1 MKAKTQIGNRALVNE
16 QNYADGWL
24 YRLLYGKQLAALE
37 AEQEYNQNAMEQN
50 WNLDQLEA
58 QTTLELSEQEKEIR
72 LAQIE
77 LYKNIGIAVVIIA
90 LVIVIIKM

>member
-1 MKAKTQIGNRALVNE
+1 MKAKTQMGNRALMNE
-16 QNYADGWL
+16 HNYADGWWF
-24 YRLLYGKQLAALE
+24 RLWHPRKAAALE
-37 AEQEYNQNAMEQN
+37 AEQEYNESVFDAN

-90 LVIVIIKM
+90 LIVVIIKL